1 MFFEYFSYK
10 YYIKRITK
18 CQELFLGLSKILL
31 DLWLKFVYNITMD
44 IYYLI
49 ILIAS
54 NMFTY
59 FYTKEVVIKQTI
71 DFLERTGM
79 LEFDDDTKNS
89 S

>member
-1 MFFEYFSYK
+1 
-10 YYIKRITK
+10 
-18 CQELFLGLSKILL
+18 
-31 DLWLKFVYNITMD
+31 MD